1 MLRLQT
7 NMSGQLDQRYRKE
20 NISNFTK
27 IQSFNNALE
36 DKMIYHQLK
45 QNKAHTSQQIDHDGM
60 SVGDR
65 IEYESSRLSHLAI
78 GVDGDGVKE
87 VTDSR
92 VSVDGEHHAALSQ
105 RLLKDYTNI
114 TKDIKRVENK
124 ISEIYLDEYH
134 PDKTGK
140 EDVSFYIQDALNRI
154 HENGS
159 GTLYISAGIY
169 LIRNR
174 LIVYENTTV
183 KMDNNA
189 TLLRGWGGGFF
200 MNGPDEDKFYGY
212 QGRGNIH
219 FEGGTLDCNYEEI
232 DKYKTTALDMVILKH
247 AENITFNNVKFRN
260 LISYHCVD
268 ANGIRGLLFN
278 NCIFEGYINLSNGT
292 MKEAIQLG
300 EYSAGGIGGEGAF
313 DGTPCKDV
321 AVVGCTF
328 RKSDILGGFDV
339 AVGNHY
345 SIHNIYQED
354 IRVTDST
361 FEDIK
366 KVAIRPYKWNNIKIT
381 NNSFNRCAEGVRVSS
396 VGGDN
401 ESANDVNG
409 VPSGKPQAGQ
419 IYVINN
425 NSFLNYRDTG
435 VAIYGQQY
443 NDINAP
449 VRNIHINSNFFVSD
463 NNDVGEAIVAEMC
476 EDIHIKDNTISY
488 AYRGIRYKGCA
499 TLFIDKNN
507 INNIKGEGIYNSLSS
522 YTGYYANV
530 KYLHITNNHINV
542 TGRIGIYVQYADYS
556 FVRFNTVSNPNEY
569 NTDGNE
575 RGGIYLDN
583 FDTGEVAHNHIWG
596 DKKDYAIRGVNVR
609 NANFFNN
616 GGTDG
621 VFVDGD
627 NDTKIGYWNVSN
639 YNNIIKTNTK
649 GVY

>member
-1 MLRLQT
+1 MLRITT
-7 NMSGQLDQRYRKE
+7 NMSEQLDQRYRNE

-27 IQSFNNALE
+27 IQSFSNNLE
-36 DKMIYHQLK
+36 DKMLYHQLK
-45 QNKAHTSQQIDHDGM
+45 QTKAHTSQQIDHNGM

-65 IEYESSRLSHLAI
+65 IDYESSRISNLVI

-92 VSVDGEHHAALSQ
+92 VSVDGEQHDALSQ
-105 RLLKDYTNI
+105 RLLKDYNNLS
-114 TKDIKRVENK
+114 KEVKRVEDK

-134 PDKTGK
+134 PDKTGN
-140 EDVSFYIQDALNRI
+140 EDVSVHIQDALNRI
-154 HENGS
+154 HDNGS
-159 GTLYISAGIY
+159 GTLYIPAGIY
-169 LIRNR
+169 LIKKR
-174 LIVYENTTV
+174 LIIYENTTV

-200 MNGPDEDKFYGY
+200 MNGPDSDKFYGY

-219 FEGGTLDCNYEEI
+219 FEGGTLDCNYEQI
-232 DKYKTTALDMVILKH
+232 DKYKTKALDMVILKH

-268 ANGIRGLLFN
+268 ANGIRNLTFS
-278 NCIFEGYINLSNGT
+278 NCIFEGYINLAGGS

-300 EYSAGGIGGEGAF
+300 EFTVDGIGGSGYF
-313 DGTPCKDV
+313 DGTPCKEV
-321 AVVGCTF
+321 TVTGCIF

-345 SIHNIYQED
+345 SVNNIFQED
-354 IRVTDST
+354 IRITDTT

-366 KVAIRPYKWNNIKIT
+366 RAAVRPYKWANVKIT
-381 NNSFNRCAEGVRVSS
+381 NNSFKRCYEGVRISS
-396 VGGDN
+396 VGGEDV
-401 ESANDVNG
+401 SANDVNG
-409 VPSGKPQAGQ
+409 VPTGNPQAGRL
-419 IYVINN
+419 YAINN
-425 NSFLNYRDTG
+425 NSFMNYTKTG
-435 VAIYGQQY
+435 VSIFGQQY
-443 NDINAP
+443 NDLNAP
-449 VRNIHINSNFFVSD
+449 VTSININSNFFVSD
-463 NNDVGEAIVAEMC
+463 NNDIGEAIVMEMC

-488 AYRGIRYKGCA
+488 AYRGIRYKGCN
-499 TLFIDKNN
+499 TIFIDKNY
-507 INNIKGEGIYNSLSS
+507 INNVKTEAVYNDVSP
-522 YTGYYANV
+522 YTGYYANT
-530 KYLHITNNHINV
+530 KHLHITNNLING
-542 TGRIGIYVQYADYS
+542 TGKNGIYVQYATNS
-556 FVRFNTVSNPNEY
+556 FVRFNTVSNPNTY
-569 NTDGNE
+569 NTDGTE

-596 DKKDYAIRGVNVR
+596 NSKNFAIRGVGMKNT
-609 NANFFNN
+609 NFFNN

-627 NDTKIGYWNVSN
+627 NNTKIGYWNVSD